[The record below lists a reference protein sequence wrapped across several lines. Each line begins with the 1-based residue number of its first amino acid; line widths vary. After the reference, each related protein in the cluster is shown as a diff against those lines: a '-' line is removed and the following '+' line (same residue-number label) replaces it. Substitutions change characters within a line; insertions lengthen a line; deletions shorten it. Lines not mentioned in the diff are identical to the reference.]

1 MNYLKKVALA
11 STLLLTFFSC
21 KKENT
26 DAEPSPN
33 GSLENANTT
42 ETASVTAASLITNLK
57 SGTSE
62 TYQLGTLSNNVVY
75 YTDRAYKFTSVPS
88 VLSGVALIKTACDD
102 KINTAATAITF
113 TLSQNATI
121 FIGYDSR
128 ADAIPGWLTGW
139 KKLKEKIGT
148 TDVVDSLTVY
158 SKDFAAGPV
167 SLGAN
172 RAVPAK
178 DVHCQYIVGVKPGI
192 ASVPEVVVPV
202 TPATGFMLGLNAHS
216 MGNSAYSPV
225 SISDQ
230 MAMMKKMGMKAVRV
244 NFNANKEG
252 SISNPTGF
260 NQLVSAA
267 NANGITILAMIN
279 ITQLNYNLS
288 EDQNYAAG
296 KVFGSNIATKNSK
309 NLTYYELGNEI
320 DNKIINSGNGDVA
333 SDYNAQKLKLTA
345 AFLKGMDDGIK
356 SKQPGAKTMID
367 GSWKHFYYLQYMQ
380 SYGVK
385 FDIVAWHWYSDMES
399 STASS
404 SSMPDITKKLSSLFT
419 KPIWFT
425 EAGQRWKNVS
435 NIDQTQSDFTNAFIK
450 KMKANSQ
457 VKAGLFYELFD
468 EPARSGA
475 EGHYGFIKWTTPYSK
490 WEYKTVAK
498 SLFVN

>member
-1 MNYLKKVALA
+1 MNYFKKMVLA
-11 STLLLTFFSC
+11 SGILLAFFAC

-26 DAEPSPN
+26 DAEHSPA
-33 GSLENANTT
+33 GSLENGSIK
-42 ETASVTAASLITNLK
+42 EMAAVAATSLITNLT
-57 SGTSE
+57 SGTSKI
-62 TYQLGTLSNNVVY
+62 YQLGELSNNVVY

-88 VLSGVALIKTACDD
+88 VLSGAALIKTACDD
-102 KINTAATAITF
+102 KINTAATTITF
-113 TLSQNATI
+113 TLSQNATV
-121 FIGYDSR
+121 FVGYDSR
-128 ADAIPGWLTGW
+128 ADAIPNWLTSW
-139 KKLKEKIGT
+139 KKLPGKIGV
-148 TDVVDSLTVY
+148 TDVVDSLSIY
-158 SKDFAAGPV
+158 SKDFLAGAV
-167 SLGAN
+167 SLGGNTA
-172 RAVPAK
+172 APAK
-178 DVHCQYIVGVKPGI
+178 DVHCQYIVGVKAGI
-192 ASVPEVVVPV
+192 TSLPDVVVPTV
-202 TPATGFMLGLNAHS
+202 PATGFILGLNAHS
-216 MGNSAYSPV
+216 MGNAAYSPV
-225 SISDQ
+225 SIPDQ
-230 MAMMKKMGMKAVRV
+230 MGMMKKMGMKVVRV
-244 NFNANKEG
+244 NFNANKDG
-252 SISNPTGF
+252 SISNPSGF
-260 NQLVSAA
+260 TQLVGAA

-279 ITQLNYNLS
+279 ITQLNYSLS

-296 KVFGSNIATKNSK
+296 KVFGSNVAAKNSK

-333 SDYNAQKLKLTA
+333 SDYNSQKLKLTA

-367 GSWKHFYYLQYMQ
+367 GSWKHFYFLQYMQ
-380 SYGVK
+380 TYGVK

-404 SSMPDITKKLSSLFT
+404 SSMPDITRKLSSLFT

-435 NIDQTQSDFTNAFIK
+435 NIDQTQSDFTNAFIR

-457 VKAGLFYELFD
+457 VKAAMFYELFD

-475 EGHYGFIKWTTPYSK
+475 EGHYGFIKWTIPYSK